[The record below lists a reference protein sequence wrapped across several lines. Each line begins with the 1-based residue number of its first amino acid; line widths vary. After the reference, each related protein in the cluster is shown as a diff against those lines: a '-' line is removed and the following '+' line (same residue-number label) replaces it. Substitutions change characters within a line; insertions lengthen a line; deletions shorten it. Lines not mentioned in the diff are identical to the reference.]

1 MLHSGK
7 VLELE
12 WLQTCPSCAMRA
24 AARLAQGGI
33 AGALVQSAGVGNS
46 PPASPKM
53 ISPARIEDRLR
64 VFNVPSAPGIAR
76 YHAMNDADMGVR
88 TCTTWVK

>member
-1 MLHSGK
+1 M
-7 VLELE
+7 
-12 WLQTCPSCAMRA
+12 A
-24 AARLAQGGI
+24 ADMSFLYHASFSWASPRKYGGDPRSERRRRKQP
-33 AGALVQSAGVGNS
+33 A
-46 PPASPKM
+46 PASPKM
-53 ISPARIEDRLR
+53 ISPARTEDRLR